1 MKFDHLSVSGCRGLS
16 SSKKKSPNPIGSRSE
31 PKALCLRSAKLSR
44 SRACSPPKA
53 PHRLGSRGTR
63 AARCGGGGSTA
74 AAPQRGLYL
83 AALGYAVV
91 YGVSL
96 AVYRRVLGDVSD
108 DSGSAPCSIFLEL
121 PARDVQRIVDDMT
134 EGDEV

>member
-1 MKFDHLSVSGCRGLS
+1 MGVVRLRGATALSL
-16 SSKKKSPNPIGSRSE
+16 
-31 PKALCLRSAKLSR
+31 
-44 SRACSPPKA
+44 
-53 PHRLGSRGTR
+53 
-63 AARCGGGGSTA
+63 AARGGRVRAVAALSDAGDVAGALAASLLSTA